1 MTPLAIAPLI
11 RIESYH
17 CYRLTLDLKIPPVTG
32 ALIME
37 GDHFRRA
44 YPLPSAGEPRGFGMK
59 PGNDRS
65 LVLWTTNPVGAQVR
79 LTLIGVNEPGVVGGY
94 ELREIEPR
102 SLPGQG
108 GRSAGPLS
116 YGRGSGGRAPIQPSL
131 CRHASSP
138 GGVLGLI
145 LDRMPS
151 RRVGPGLACI
161 QGHPPVSL
169 RPHGGQRRKWAYSG
183 PSARSGMT
191 RPVRSTADGSAS
203 SWYSASVFTFQR
215 SKCPPWRFR
224 TASRAVIIEWS

>member
-94 ELREIEPR
+94 ELREIDPR
-102 SLPGQG
+102 SLPVEVDGLL
-108 GRSAGPLS
+108 PLS
-116 YGRGSGGRAPIQPSL
+116 GLVRAGEAAWLETPRRFIPGYAATVDERPARVAESPDHSVMVEVPAGEHQFNLRYRSQEHTSELQSPCNL
-131 CRHASSP
+131 VCR
-138 GGVLGLI
+138 
-145 LDRMPS
+145 
-151 RRVGPGLACI
+151 
-161 QGHPPVSL
+161 
-169 RPHGGQRRKWAYSG
+169 
-183 PSARSGMT
+183 
-191 RPVRSTADGSAS
+191 
-203 SWYSASVFTFQR
+203 
-215 SKCPPWRFR
+215 
-224 TASRAVIIEWS
+224 